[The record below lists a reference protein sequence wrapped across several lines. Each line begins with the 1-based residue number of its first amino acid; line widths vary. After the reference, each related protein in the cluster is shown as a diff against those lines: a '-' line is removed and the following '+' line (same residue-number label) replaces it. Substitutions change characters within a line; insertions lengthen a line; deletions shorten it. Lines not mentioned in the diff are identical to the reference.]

1 VNNKKQRRKPP
12 PTLPTPTVEPDK
24 NVHELRSIL
33 NDSHDHRVDVL
44 AMQDITIAGKKAARH
59 ANYCL
64 EDHTATIHTGAQH
77 ESTALLSHKRTSG
90 ALVNKWKG
98 FNGRV
103 VAQTFSV
110 GPASK
115 SRTHTRIVI
124 LSVYGPPGSYKTRN
138 TFFSRLITKIRELQK
153 QKKLVIVM
161 GDLNLAPTAD
171 DRTSGNDNYKE
182 RSIFAN
188 LLEKTGLIDSFRKVN
203 PAEGTPNAYSYHRH
217 TKLKVSSRIDHILV
231 DPALKGSILGPKSS
245 YTRATSHQTRETTE
259 W

>member
-1 VNNKKQRRKPP
+1 MVVVYSKPRALLVEDSVGKEPDPTIPWNDIYTLATYNVQGLNLSNLEPVKRRRTLHRPIRVNNKKQRRKPP

-110 GPASK
+110 WPASK
-115 SRTHTRIVI
+115 SRTHTRSSHTHC
-124 LSVYGPPGSYKTRN
+124 LRTTR
-138 TFFSRLITKIRELQK
+138 
-153 QKKLVIVM
+153 
-161 GDLNLAPTAD
+161 
-171 DRTSGNDNYKE
+171 
-182 RSIFAN
+182 
-188 LLEKTGLIDSFRKVN
+188 
-203 PAEGTPNAYSYHRH
+203 
-217 TKLKVSSRIDHILV
+217 
-231 DPALKGSILGPKSS
+231 
-245 YTRATSHQTRETTE
+245 
-259 W
+259 